1 MRKALVAFRSLSA
14 ATFALLITAGVLA
27 GCGSS
32 SSSTGANAAAASDS
46 HAAGASASPELA
58 RAEANLRPWLTPPK
72 TIAVT
77 QPLKRRITGAL
88 LDYLECSAGPCQ
100 LLAAGLR
107 HAASDMGARLKVV
120 PAGATPE
127 SFQAAAQQAIR
138 DQPAAIVMPSL
149 DPSLLKAQLAAM
161 KANHI
166 LRVGWAT
173 ASDPPGAFD
182 LYFLSPAS
190 TETIGKALGDYAIV
204 HTNGNAH
211 VLYVNQSAFSGVAT
225 EGLGLKAA
233 LAADCK
239 KCTYT
244 TIDTLPQDVGTK
256 IPTEVVSTLQANP
269 SINWVDF
276 GYGAMTLGVPQALSG
291 AGLNGKVA
299 ITTAS
304 LQKNNYLDLKTSAE
318 SAGDDLNDEFF
329 AYYAIDSI
337 ARALTG
343 QSVPNLQDNP
353 FAYIITAKDVTF
365 NPNTGV
371 YDPIPGFQQ
380 QFRTLWGVK

>member
-1 MRKALVAFRSLSA
+1 MRTLLTVFRAPVIAAAALVLAVGV
-14 ATFALLITAGVLA
+14 IT

-32 SSSTGANAAAASDS
+32 SSSTVQNAAVTSS
-46 HAAGASASPELA
+46 TPQVA
-58 RAEANLRPWLTPPK
+58 RAQANLQPWLTPPK
-72 TIAVT
+72 TIGIT
-77 QPLKRRITGAL
+77 EPLKHRPTGVL

-100 LLAAGLR
+100 LIGTGLQ
-107 HAASDMGARLKVV
+107 HAANDIGARLKLV

-127 SFQAAAQQAIR
+127 SFQAAAVQAIR
-138 DQPAAIVMPSL
+138 DKPAAILMPSM

-190 TETIGKALGDYAIV
+190 TQTIGRALGDYAIV
-204 HTNGNAH
+204 HTNGRAH
-211 VLYVNQSAFSGVAT
+211 LLFVNQSVFSGVAS
-225 EGLGLKAA
+225 EGVGLKKAITH
-233 LAADCK
+233 DCA

-244 TIDTLPQDVGTK
+244 SLDTLPQDVGTK
-256 IPTEVVSTLQANP
+256 IPTEVVSALQADP
-269 SINWVDF
+269 SINWVSF
-276 GYGAMTLGVPQALSG
+276 GYGAMTLGVPQALKG
-291 AGLNGKVA
+291 ASLDGKVE

-304 LQKNNYLDLKTSAE
+304 LQKSNYENLKAGAE
-318 SAGDDLNDEFF
+318 NAGDDLNDELF

-353 FAYIITAKDVTF
+353 FAWIITGKDVTF
-365 NPNTGV
+365 DPNTQV
-371 YDPIPGFQQ
+371 WNPIPGFQQ